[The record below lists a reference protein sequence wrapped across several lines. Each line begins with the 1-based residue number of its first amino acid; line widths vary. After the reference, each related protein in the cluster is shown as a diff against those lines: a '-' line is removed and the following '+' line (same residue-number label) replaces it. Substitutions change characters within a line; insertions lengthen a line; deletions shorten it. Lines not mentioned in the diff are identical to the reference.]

1 MGLLDGLGDLGLGNL
16 EGVSLFEDKKE
27 EENKKTEVKKEEVV
41 IKEEDFLYDKTF
53 ECPVCGNRFKQRM
66 IRAGKAKLLSQD
78 RDLRPLYEH
87 IDVAKY
93 DVILCSSCG
102 YAVLP
107 RFYGSLP
114 KTYRDLIRKNISTK
128 FTNPNLSGSI
138 ITYDQALTRYKMAL
152 LNAVVRHGKNSEKA
166 YICMKTAWL
175 LRNMQDDLEKKNIPE
190 SDKLKDMTL
199 YRTQEREYL
208 KNAREGFLK
217 ARTEEVPPYAAGP
230 GSDKGLNTATLDY
243 LIGILGF
250 ETETAEA
257 ESYRILQEVVNSS
270 QATKFQKENASE
282 VIVILKEKIHAEE

>member
-16 EGVSLFEDKKE
+16 EGISLFEDKKDE
-27 EENKKTEVKKEEVV
+27 EKKEEVKKAEVV

-53 ECPVCGNRFKQRM
+53 ECPVCGKRFKQRM
-66 IRAGKAKLLSQD
+66 IRAGKAKLLAQD
-78 RDLRPLYEH
+78 RDLRPVYEH

-93 DVILCSSCG
+93 DVILCGSCG

-114 KTYRDLIRKNISTK
+114 RTYRDLIRKNISTK
-128 FTNPNLSGSI
+128 FNNPNLSGSI
-138 ITYDQALTRYKMAL
+138 ITYEQALTRYKMAL

-166 YICMKTAWL
+166 YICLKTAWL

-190 SDKLKDMTL
+190 SDKLKTLTL

-208 KNAREGFLK
+208 KNAREGFVK
-217 ARTEEVPPYAAGP
+217 ARAEEVPPFAAGP
-230 GSDKGLNTATLDY
+230 GSDKGLNTSTLDY

-250 ETETAEA
+250 ESDTAEA
-257 ESYRILQEVVNSS
+257 DSYRILQEIVNSG

-282 VIVILKEKIHAEE
+282 VIVILKEKIKNAE